1 MKGGLDMDEKL
12 KELFS
17 KNLVEQ
23 LLAKGETQASM
34 ARYMKISSATASD
47 WCNGRKM
54 PRVDKIQ
61 TLCNWLG
68 IELSDLLEEKKDVQT
83 NGQEPEYYLDDE
95 TRELLQFLD
104 ENPEY
109 KRILSSSRKLKPE
122 DLMIIKAMIERMS

>member
-1 MKGGLDMDEKL
+1 MDEKL

-61 TLCNWLG
+61 ALCNWLG
-68 IELSDLLEEKKDVQT
+68 IELSELLEEKKDVQT
-83 NGQEPEYYLDDE
+83 NGQKSEYYLDEE
-95 TRELLQFLD
+95 TREMLQFLD

-122 DLMIIKAMIERMS
+122 DLAIIKAMIERFS

>member
-1 MKGGLDMDEKL
+1 MDEKL

-61 TLCNWLG
+61 ALCNWLG

-83 NGQEPEYYLDDE
+83 NGQESEYYLDEE
-95 TRELLQFLD
+95 TREIVELMHKDPQYRTLF
-104 ENPEY
+104 
-109 KRILSSSRKLKPE
+109 SASRKLSKE
-122 DLMIIKAMIERMS
+122 DLQIIMSMIERMS

>member
-1 MKGGLDMDEKL
+1 MDEKL

-61 TLCNWLG
+61 SLCNWLG
-68 IELSDLLEEKKDVQT
+68 IELSDLLEEKKDVPT
-83 NGQEPEYYLDDE
+83 NGQESEYYLDEE
-95 TRELLQFLD
+95 TREIVELMHKDPQYRTLF
-104 ENPEY
+104 
-109 KRILSSSRKLKPE
+109 SASRKLSKE
-122 DLMIIKAMIERMS
+122 DLQIIMSMIERMS

>member
-1 MKGGLDMDEKL
+1 MDEKL

-34 ARYMKISSATASD
+34 ARHMKISSATASD

-61 TLCNWLG
+61 ALCNWLG
-68 IELSDLLEEKKDVQT
+68 IELSELLEEKKAVPT
-83 NGQEPEYYLDDE
+83 NGQEQEYYLDEE
-95 TRELLQFLD
+95 TREIVELMHK
-104 ENPEY
+104 NPQY
-109 KRILSSSRKLKPE
+109 RTLFSASRKLSKE
-122 DLMIIKAMIERMS
+122 DLQIIMSMIERMS

>member
-1 MKGGLDMDEKL
+1 MDEKL

-68 IELSDLLEEKKDVQT
+68 IELSDLLEEKKAVPT
-83 NGQEPEYYLDDE
+83 NGQESEYYLDE
-95 TRELLQFLD
+95 EAREIVELMHKDPQYRTLF
-104 ENPEY
+104 
-109 KRILSSSRKLKPE
+109 SASRKLSKE
-122 DLMIIKAMIERMS
+122 DLQIIMSMIERMS

>member
-1 MKGGLDMDEKL
+1 MDERL

-17 KNLVEQ
+17 KNLVEL

-61 TLCNWLG
+61 ALCNWLG
-68 IELSDLLEEKKDVQT
+68 VELSELLEEKKAVPT
-83 NGQEPEYYLDDE
+83 NGQELEYYLDE
-95 TRELLQFLD
+95 EAREIVELMHKDPQYRTLF
-104 ENPEY
+104 
-109 KRILSSSRKLKPE
+109 SASRKLSKE
-122 DLMIIKAMIERMS
+122 DLQIIMSMIERMS

>member
-1 MKGGLDMDEKL
+1 MDEKL

-61 TLCNWLG
+61 ALCNWLG

-83 NGQEPEYYLDDE
+83 NGQESEYYLDEE
-95 TRELLQFLD
+95 TRGIVELMHKDPQYRTLFSAS
-104 ENPEY
+104 
-109 KRILSSSRKLKPE
+109 KKLSKE
-122 DLMIIKAMIERMS
+122 DLQIIMSMIERMS